1 MAKKTFQ
8 ISGLHC
14 QHCVS
19 KVKNVIQHFEG
30 VDKVLISNEN
40 DMVTVEAE
48 NIPEIAV
55 LNDLLE
61 NLGNYKLSE
70 NS

>member
-1 MAKKTFQ
+1 MVKKSFQ

-14 QHCVS
+14 QHCVT
-19 KVKNVIQHFEG
+19 KVKNAIQQFEG
-30 VDKVLISNEN
+30 VKKVLISNEN

-55 LNDLLE
+55 LNELLE
-61 NLGNYKLSE
+61 NLGNYTLSE
-70 NS
+70 TT

>member
-1 MAKKTFQ
+1 MVKKSFQ

-14 QHCVS
+14 QHCDT
-19 KVKNVIQHFEG
+19 KVKNAIQQFEG
-30 VDKVLISNEN
+30 VKKVLISNEN

-55 LNDLLE
+55 LNELLE
-61 NLGNYKLSE
+61 NLGNYTLSE
-70 NS
+70 TT